1 MDENEQGGKYR
12 EPPMVRTQWAE
23 ERPGEGER
31 ERERGSEGMNG
42 ELVAVRGLNAVGG
55 FPLLSLFSVI
65 GVQHRYAQH
74 RMLQSAKRED
84 CFE

>member
-12 EPPMVRTQWAE
+12 EPPMVRTQRAE
-23 ERPGEGER
+23 ERPGEGGRER

-42 ELVAVRGLNAVGG
+42 ELVAARGLNAVGG

-74 RMLQSAKRED
+74 RML
-84 CFE
+84 